1 MSIVHPFP
9 QNGPAAFACAQAGCR
24 VCLDN
29 LMRRN
34 EGLIHHI
41 LRRQFRGDALYDD
54 LVQEGRI
61 GLWKAILRFDPHRGA
76 AFSTYAGVAIQRHI
90 WKAAKPAR
98 TPAIE
103 SSGDEAPDAQ
113 ELAEDRVWDEAVRT
127 ALHKAVLLLSERLR
141 QVICAAYGL
150 DGAPACTLD
159 VIGQH
164 LSVTGEMVRQLRNNA
179 LVLLRL
185 PAFSARLRR
194 LCDQDS
200 RAAYVRTQALSRAW
214 QLSQRGRR

>member
-9 QNGPAAFACAQAGCR
+9 QNGPAAFSCAQAGCR
-24 VCLDN
+24 VCLDE
-29 LMRRN
+29 LVRRN

-61 GLWKAILRFDPHRGA
+61 GLWKAILRFDPHRGV

-113 ELAEDRVWDEAVRT
+113 ELAEDRVWDEAVCT
-127 ALHKAVLLLSERLR
+127 ALHKAVARLPERLR
-141 QVICAAYGL
+141 QVISWVSLKKSTGSHSSL
-150 DGAPACTLD
+150 TMPKSVSGA
-159 VIGQH
+159 
-164 LSVTGEMVRQLRNNA
+164 SVPWNWLATRCKSFPSPTSSEDWPSSGPR
-179 LVLLRL
+179 
-185 PAFSARLRR
+185 
-194 LCDQDS
+194 
-200 RAAYVRTQALSRAW
+200 
-214 QLSQRGRR
+214 